1 MRRALLLVT
10 ALLAM
15 AALVGPASAWYPR
28 ATQVEMA
35 TATWCVNCPD
45 ADQGI
50 DVNKET
56 FGRHEFN
63 AIRYYDA
70 TGDFGNATST
80 ARLAYYSMAGAGYPT
95 GIFDGLIRV
104 PRGDDEIALG
114 DIYRGTIESLLDDP
128 SYFKLTVNSFSF
140 TPPTGSI
147 NIDIEVMEDVPNIA
161 NTYLRIMIA
170 EDGIDWNGQIQD
182 DVCRGSVPDANGIA
196 VTVNQYGQVQNVTR
210 TFAID
215 PAWVPANLHILAFV
229 QDDDD
234 KSISTSVSTL
244 PKPASQ
250 MRYYA
255 QSPKV
260 VIGDS
265 TPSMPHGFEIFGV
278 YNTGTV
284 ADEFNMHTIF
294 AGPGDWSATL
304 CDPYGT
310 CYGADFAT
318 TLYPGE
324 YAELIVD
331 MWPHSSGYG
340 IATVELSQ
348 DAVPGLV
355 RSFQN
360 EYITNDYA
368 EVLLVDDDG
377 RATYEDYF
385 TDALAHFGHPYA
397 VWKRSADAPTFD
409 DLLYFPAIVWSTG
422 RSHPTLDAN
431 DRAALGSYLD
441 IGGRVF
447 LTGQD
452 LGKELY
458 DAGGTAYAWYQQQLH
473 ARFVNDNSGDRTLI
487 GVTGDPISDGIDLT
501 IEGGDGANN
510 QLYPDRIDANDA
522 YATPIF
528 KYDSTWKGAIRADDG
543 NDKVVLFGFG
553 FEAIDNASDRRV
565 VLHRILRW
573 FQGVQDAP
581 EDTPALAS
589 TLSAFPGVSRAAST
603 VRFTLPE
610 TGETRLQ
617 VFSADGRLVRTLAN
631 GVLGAG
637 SHTLSWDGT
646 NARGARVP
654 AGVYCYRLQGA
665 GADLERKTV
674 RIN

>member
-15 AALVGPASAWYPR
+15 AALVGPVGAWYPR
-28 ATQVEMA
+28 TTQVEMA

-50 DVNKET
+50 DVNKDT

-80 ARLAYYSMAGAGYPT
+80 ARLAYYAMAGAGYPT

-104 PRGDDEIALG
+104 PRGDDVIAQG
-114 DIYRGTIESLLDDP
+114 DLYRDAIESLLDDP
-128 SYFKLTVNSFSF
+128 TYFKLTVTSVSF

-147 NIDIEVMEDVPNIA
+147 SLDLEVMEDVPSIA
-161 NTYLRIMIA
+161 GMFLRIMIA
-170 EDGIDWNGQIQD
+170 EDGLVWNSEIHD

-196 VTVNQYGQVQNVTR
+196 VTVNQYGQVQHVTR

-229 QDDDD
+229 QQDTD
-234 KSISTSVSTL
+234 KSVYASVSTL
-244 PKPASQ
+244 PQTSHQ
-250 MRYYA
+250 LRYFA
-255 QSPKV
+255 LGPKV
-260 VIGDS
+260 VVGDS
-265 TPSMPHGFEIFGV
+265 NLPVPHGFEIFQV
-278 YNTGTV
+278 VNTGTV
-284 ADEFNMHTIF
+284 ADEFNMHTVF
-294 AGPGDWSATL
+294 AGPGDWSAVL
-304 CDPYGT
+304 CDPYGV
-310 CYGADFAT
+310 CYGPDFAT

-331 MWPHSSGYG
+331 MWPHSSGFG
-340 IATVELSQ
+340 VATVELSQ
-348 DAVPGLV
+348 DGAAGVV

-377 RATYEDYF
+377 LATYDDYF
-385 TDALAHFGHPYA
+385 TDALTHFGHAYA
-397 VWKRSADAPTFD
+397 VWKRSAGGPTFD
-409 DLLYFPAIVWSTG
+409 DLMYFPAIVWNLG

-441 IGGRVF
+441 VGGRVCF
-447 LTGQD
+447 SGQD
-452 LGKELY
+452 LGKELN
-458 DAGGTAYAWYQQQLH
+458 DAGGGAYTWYQQQLH
-473 ARFVNDNSGDRTLI
+473 ARFVNDNSGDRTLV
-487 GVTGDPISDGIDLT
+487 GVADDPISDGIDLT
-501 IEGGDGANN
+501 IEGGDGAGN

-543 NDKVVLFGFG
+543 NDKVVVLGFG
-553 FEAIDNASDRRV
+553 FEAIDNADARRV

-573 FQGVQDAP
+573 FQGVQDTP
-581 EDTPALAS
+581 EDAPAFARA
-589 TLSAFPGVSRAAST
+589 LSSYPSVSRASST
-603 VRFTLPE
+603 VRFTLPAS
-610 TGETRLQ
+610 GETRLQ
-617 VFSADGRLVRTLAN
+617 VFSTDGRLVRTLAN
-631 GVLGAG
+631 GMLAAG
-637 SHTLSWDGT
+637 PHALSWDGT
-646 NARGARVP
+646 NAHGARVP

-665 GADLERKTV
+665 GTDLQQKMV
-674 RIN
+674 RVN